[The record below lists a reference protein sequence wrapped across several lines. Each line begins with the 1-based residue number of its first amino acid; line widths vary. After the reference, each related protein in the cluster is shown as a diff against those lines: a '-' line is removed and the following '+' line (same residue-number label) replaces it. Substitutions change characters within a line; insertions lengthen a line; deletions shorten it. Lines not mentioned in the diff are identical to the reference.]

1 MLTVRHLRF
10 IQGRLARLASART
23 RIAPRRYWHI
33 PDPFGLPLPRRS
45 LLRGAAGGAVVAGAV
60 LAGCSRTSG
69 STVAATPTGAKHRIH
84 LFMLAD
90 TDSLVKSRTVQR
102 LLQEAVNPFLR
113 ANPDLDVKVGFMQG
127 NSVIPSIIA
136 GTGPDVI
143 SDWYA
148 APYWE
153 QNLLLKLDPFL
164 KQDNISTSV
173 WSKGQWDVMNRP
185 FGVFMLPA
193 YFSPMVYAVNLS
205 LFDRAGLSYP
215 DPNWTHREFARVCT
229 DLTVHSAKLNRV
241 GAGFGFHAGTI
252 GGESWVFQAFGG
264 SQMNSAGTQ
273 STLSSHGSV
282 AAGTWMYETLFW
294 PKICTSRNRAGATY
308 GPYSFLSG
316 RSAMAVIWDGIVLNL
331 AAAVRS
337 SFKWRIYPNPI
348 FPSGRFTQGTEDFY
362 GINAQ
367 TKHPQE
373 SWRLLK
379 WLSYERTWQS
389 TLMRI
394 GAVPP
399 ARNDLWSEWISIVE
413 QVAPPLRH
421 SGLSWLR
428 DGAVKGYAIPGAYY
442 RYQDTAI
449 RSIVAPWIQKLWNHS
464 IDVPGAF
471 AQADRQANALLNQ
484 PPPPPPPTA
493 KQRIAARRQSRTR
506 MENMFA
512 Q

>member
-1 MLTVRHLRF
+1 MRHLRPLR
-10 IQGRLARLASART
+10 GTLARLTPATNRVG
-23 RIAPRRYWHI
+23 PRRYWKV
-33 PDPFGLPLPRRS
+33 PRLPGTPFPRRR
-45 LLRGAAGGAVVAGAV
+45 LLQSAAGGAVLAGAV
-60 LAGCSRTSG
+60 LVGCSRTVG
-69 STVAATPTGAKHRIH
+69 SAVHTTPAAAKHRIR

-90 TDSLVKSRTVQR
+90 TDSLVQSNTVLR
-102 LLQEAVNPFLR
+102 LLQEALTPFLQ

-127 NSVIPSIIA
+127 NSVIPSMI
-136 GTGPDVI
+136 GGSGPDII

-164 KQDNISTSV
+164 KQDNISPAV
-173 WSKGQWDVMNRP
+173 WSKGQWDVMNQP

-193 YFSPMVYAVNLS
+193 YFSPMVYAVNLTM
-205 LFDRAGLSYP
+205 FDQAGISYP
-215 DPNWTHREFARVCT
+215 DPNWTHKEFAQVCAK
-229 DLTVHSAKLNRV
+229 LTAHSATTDRV
-241 GAGFGFHAGTI
+241 GAGFGFHAAAI
-252 GGESWVFQAFGG
+252 GGEGWVFRAFGG
-264 SQMNSAGTQ
+264 AQMNATGTV
-273 STLSSHGSV
+273 STLSDPKSV

-294 PKICTSRNRAGATY
+294 PKICTSRNRAGATA
-308 GPYSFLSG
+308 GKYSFLSG
-316 RSAMAVIWDGIVLNL
+316 RSAMSVIWDGIVLNL

-348 FPSGRFTQGTEDFY
+348 FPAGRFTEGTEDFY

-367 TKHPQE
+367 TKHPHE

-379 WLSYERTWQS
+379 WLSYEKTWQS

-399 ARNDLWSEWISIVE
+399 ARNDLWGEWIRIVE

-442 RYQDTAI
+442 RYQDTAVRRVI
-449 RSIVAPWIQKLWNHS
+449 DPWMQKLWSHQ

-471 AQADRQANALLNQ
+471 AQADRQANALL
-484 PPPPPPPTA
+484 
-493 KQRIAARRQSRTR
+493 KQASLKPKA
-506 MENMFA
+506 
-512 Q
+512 